1 MRFVESP
8 PPVRLSQQVGA
19 ARGRARSHPYARQPQ
34 PERDHSPTPLRSVVE
49 QQEEE
54 PEEDNDCLIVAVH
67 PNELTGFL
75 GPIQTQPSRRSGRRG
90 H

>member
-1 MRFVESP
+1 MRFIESP
-8 PPVRLSQQVGA
+8 PLVRLNQQVGA
-19 ARGRARSHPYARQPQ
+19 ARGRARIHPYVQQPHQ
-34 PERDHSPTPLRSVVE
+34 EPDCDPTPPRTVME
-49 QQEEE
+49 RQEE
-54 PEEDNDCLIVAVH
+54 PEEDEDCLIVAIH